1 MPCFFLFFFAES
13 SFISGSGSAW
23 YVKFIFLSVP
33 RISGTAFFSDDFWKT
48 ETVVDSSVLCDPV
61 CGGCVAASE
70 KTKESLLSGLC
81 FHGDFLFE
89 ADGVKAFS
97 VTFLDVGQG
106 DGIVLRDDT
115 GVTMLCDGG
124 SSSVSNVGK
133 YRILPY
139 LRYHGIDRLDYVFLS
154 HMDMDHINGVR
165 ELLERQTCSIKIKN
179 LVLQLSKSG

>member
-1 MPCFFLFFFAES
+1 M
-13 SFISGSGSAW
+13 
-23 YVKFIFLSVP
+23 
-33 RISGTAFFSDDFWKT
+33 
-48 ETVVDSSVLCDPV
+48 
-61 CGGCVAASE
+61 
-70 KTKESLLSGLC
+70 
-81 FHGDFLFE
+81 
-89 ADGVKAFS
+89 
-97 VTFLDVGQG
+97 TFLDVGQG

-165 ELLERQTCSIKIKN
+165 ELLERMKAKN
-179 LVLQLSKSG
+179 PNFSAKDFLLPIPYDEHKLDPTRMYQNEGYN